1 MSVFCII
8 VVHHVPHWSKA
19 NKNNS
24 IVFITFQ
31 HHIYRRNFDN
41 SRTLNKKNLRGN
53 DFFPIQI
60 LICLRYKHV
69 NLLIA
74 IGTSFINIP
83 SLYDRADSNN
93 YGYRNTTLIQFDW
106 RNYNIKYRYHWKL
119 NKIRGFNKH
128 LNKVNILILYS
139 RPQKISKLSKE
150 KYIQVLIAFWE
161 HWDASSDNSWKF

>member
-1 MSVFCII
+1 MKLIQFHCLYYVSASHISSQFRQFQNI
-8 VVHHVPHWSKA
+8 KKT
-19 NKNNS
+19 KN
-24 IVFITFQ
+24 I
-31 HHIYRRNFDN
+31 
-41 SRTLNKKNLRGN
+41 RGN
-53 DFFPIQI
+53 AFFPIQI

-74 IGTSFINIP
+74 IGTSFINSP

-106 RNYNIKYRYHWKL
+106 RNYNIKYRYHQKL

-139 RPQKISKLSKE
+139 RPQKISKLAKE
-150 KYIQVLIAFWE
+150 KYIQVLIAF
-161 HWDASSDNSWKF
+161 